1 MINLSD
7 GFIFFFSTG
16 IEQTQLRP
24 WSKDLLFNT
33 FCNLFL
39 NAVYGYARWHSDRLL
54 VHKANVC
61 LPEELLL
68 NFVFHLAIA
77 FKLKTKLP

>member
-7 GFIFFFSTG
+7 GFIIFFFSTG
-16 IEQTQLRP
+16 IVQTKLRP
-24 WSKDLLFNT
+24 WSKDMLFNT

-54 VHKANVC
+54 VHKANLY
-61 LPEELLL
+61 LPGELLL
-68 NFVFHLAIA
+68 NLCF
-77 FKLKTKLP
+77 TWP